1 MPQSAGRGIEGQG
14 MAGPVKSQ
22 QGAKKSAGGNG
33 GTRRARAEKID
44 LSLVVPCYNEA
55 PVLDA
60 FFARVL
66 PVLEGTGLTY
76 EIVCINDGSEDG
88 TLGALTA
95 RKKAI
100 PQLVVIDLARNFGK
114 EAALTAGVDHARGRA
129 VIPIDADL
137 QDPPELIGEM
147 VKRWQGGAEVVLA
160 QRADRSSDSFLKRV
174 SANAFYRL
182 HNFMARPNLPR
193 NVGDFRLMDRA
204 VVDIVTQLPERQ
216 RFMKGLF
223 AWPGFSA
230 EIVPYVREPRAA
242 GETAWSYWRLWN
254 LALDGITGFTTLP
267 LRLWSYLG
275 LAVFAGAILYAFL
288 IILQVI
294 IFGVDVPGFA
304 SLLVAVLVLGGMN
317 MIGIG
322 ILGEYI
328 GRIQNEVKGRP
339 IYVVRK
345 IL

>member
-1 MPQSAGRGIEGQG
+1 MAEPAKTRKGATRG
-14 MAGPVKSQ
+14 A
-22 QGAKKSAGGNG
+22 ARSAGGSARA
-33 GTRRARAEKID
+33 RRAKRDEIA
-44 LSLVVPCYNEA
+44 LSLIVPCYNEA
-55 PVLDA
+55 AVLDA
-60 FFARVL
+60 FFARLL
-66 PVLEGTGLTY
+66 PVLEATGLTF

-88 TLGALTA
+88 TLAALAA
-95 RKKAI
+95 RKKSL
-100 PQLVVIDLARNFGK
+100 PQLVVVDLARNFGK
-114 EAALTAGVDHARGRA
+114 EAALTAGIDHARGRA

-147 VKRWQGGAEVVLA
+147 VQRWQGGAEVVLA

-174 SANAFYRL
+174 SANAFYRM

-204 VVDIVTQLPERQ
+204 VVDIVKQLPERQ

-230 EIVPYVREPRAA
+230 EIVPYVREQRAG

-275 LAVFAGAILYAFL
+275 LAVFAGAILYAAL
-288 IILQVI
+288 IIFQVM

-304 SLLVAVLVLGGMN
+304 SLLVAVLVLGGLN

-339 IYVVRK
+339 VYVVRK